1 MGQKLEWFVAG
12 KAHAIRLVTMIHH
25 ISFGGDG
32 LLSNKYCPSEKSGVM
47 HVLALELP
55 RLSM

>member
-12 KAHAIRLVTMIHH
+12 QAHAIRLVTMSHH
-25 ISFGGDG
+25 KARGGIG
-32 LLSNKYCPSEKSGVM
+32 LLSNKYGPSKSRALQ

>member
-12 KAHAIRLVTMIHH
+12 QAHAIRLVTMSHH
-25 ISFGGDG
+25 KARGGIG
-32 LLSNKYCPSEKSGVM
+32 LLSNKYGPSEKSGLQ